1 MPPRQPLLH
10 DLVVTLAAPTVV
22 LAAPDGDLD
31 ATAPG
36 AGVQGVFHADVRVVS
51 LLRVTVAPVP
61 AGSEEP
67 GPDPAWERP
76 VPVLAAADGA
86 GRTRFVGLARGLGDD
101 VADPTVRVER
111 GRRVTPG
118 RLEETFTVRSSATD
132 GVRLALRVEVAGDL
146 VPVEHAKAGL
156 PPGPPAGP
164 AGGQPPA
171 ATGTAALR
179 WGDDAVQVLA
189 SAPGAVADGT
199 RGTLTWVLDVAPDTA
214 ADVRLVVTV
223 TDPGAAVV
231 PAVTPPWRRPE
242 VTADDRRLPVLLA
255 QSLDDLA
262 SLRMATASAPG
273 DTFLAAGAPWFLTLF
288 GRDSLWAARML
299 LPLGTDLALG
309 TLRTLAAY
317 QGVRTDPAAEEEPG
331 KILHELRRGVFD
343 TGGALRLPPVYY
355 GTVDATPLW
364 VCLLH
369 DAWRWGLPAADVE
382 PLLPALGAALEWV
395 GAAAAAGGGFLSYVD
410 HSGSG
415 LANQGWK
422 DSGDAVRFDDGA
434 LAAPPVALAEVQ
446 GYAYEAAVSGAELLD
461 AFDLP
466 GAARWRD
473 FAADLAVRFR
483 ERYWVD
489 GADGRYPALALDGA
503 GRVVDAV
510 ASNMGHLLGTGILD
524 AEEAADV
531 AARLGAPDM
540 SGGFGL
546 RTMSARAG
554 GFGVMRYHC
563 GTVWPHDTA
572 VAVAGLVRTGHRD
585 VAAGLLGGVLDAAPA
600 FGNRLPELWSGD
612 ARDAVPGPV
621 AYPAACRPQA
631 WAAAAPV
638 AMTAALLGLEP
649 DAPAGR
655 LVVRRGDGPL
665 PVGALAVRGLTMAG
679 GRLDV
684 EVDRD
689 GEVAVVA
696 PEGIEVVRR

>member
-1 MPPRQPLLH
+1 
-10 DLVVTLAAPTVV
+10 
-22 LAAPDGDLD
+22 
-31 ATAPG
+31 
-36 AGVQGVFHADVRVVS
+36 
-51 LLRVTVAPVP
+51 
-61 AGSEEP
+61 
-67 GPDPAWERP
+67 
-76 VPVLAAADGA
+76 ADGP

-111 GRRVTPG
+111 ARRVTPG
-118 RLEETFTVRSSATD
+118 RLEETFTVRSSAT
-132 GVRLALRVEVAGDL
+132 GAVRLALRVEVAGDL

-156 PPGPPAGP
+156 PPRPPAGP
-164 AGGQPPA
+164 AGSQPPA
-171 ATGTAALR
+171 APGTAALR
-179 WGDDAVQVLA
+179 WGDDAVQVLV
-189 SAPGAVADGT
+189 SAPGAVADGV

-214 ADVRLVVTV
+214 TDVRLVLAV

-231 PAVTPPWRRPE
+231 PASTPPWRRPE
-242 VTADDRRLPVLLA
+242 VTADDRRLPALLA
-255 QSLDDLA
+255 QSLDDLE

-331 KILHELRRGVFD
+331 KILHELRSGEMARAGEV
-343 TGGALRLPPVYY
+343 PYVPYY

-369 DAWRWGLPAADVE
+369 DAWRWGLPAGDVE
-382 PLLPALGAALEWV
+382 PLLPALVAALDWV
-395 GAAAAAGGGFLSYVD
+395 GAAATAGGGFLSYVD

-446 GYAYEAAVSGAELLD
+446 GYAYEAAVCGADLLD
-461 AFDLP
+461 AFGLP
-466 GAARWRD
+466 GGGRWRE

-489 GADGRYPALALDGA
+489 RADGRYPALALDGA

-524 AEEAADV
+524 AGEAADV

-540 SGGFGL
+540 AGGFGL

-572 VAVAGLVRTGHRD
+572 AAVAGLVRTGHRD

-600 FGNRLPELWSGD
+600 FRDRLPELWSGD

-655 LVVRRGDGPL
+655 LVVRRGAGPL

-679 GRLDV
+679 DRLDV
-684 EVDRD
+684 EVDRT
-689 GEVAVVA
+689 GEVRVVA
-696 PEGIEVVRR
+696 PEGIEVVRA